1 MKRKVELD
9 LNRNPRETSVSIS
22 QRKTLC
28 KKLFKKYKEKEKK
41 KASTIG
47 NAIVVKENFDTTNVL
62 LVTINTRM
70 MGGSLI

>member
-1 MKRKVELD
+1 MFQYHKERHYV
-9 LNRNPRETSVSIS
+9 RNCS
-22 QRKTLC
+22 
-28 KKLFKKYKEKEKK
+28 KYKEKEKK

-47 NAIVVKENFDTTNVL
+47 NAIVAKENFDTTNVL